1 MAAYIAEYLGQRTD
15 VEFPLIEP
23 EAPRSGSL
31 CPFMDRPC
39 DKVGKGLNPVCSVRK
54 PDGELWITCEH
65 RLCATY
71 SVKKVNNKNVEIGL
85 VEHQTDI
92 LNKVAE
98 TIYPQKFDKADIAIR
113 REVPIPLD
121 EDKKHHYHA
130 DYIMRNFSP
139 TTRVDEILLEMQG
152 GGECT
157 GSTSKHIKRW
167 IANDNRT
174 NLQLFGPT
182 SDASILITN
191 AWRRQQEQFL
201 VKGNVVSQTGGKFVF
216 AVGSL
221 IQKYLKEKFKSS
233 QLTDLRN
240 HNWTLCILPFK
251 EDEKA
256 PVRHGPIPLIVDEEN
271 LLFTNY
277 STFVRFLT
285 DQGFPTPEI
294 FEGRFLSLKGNY
306 IDV

>member
-15 VEFPLIEP
+15 VELPVIKP
-23 EAPRSGSL
+23 EIPRSGSL
-31 CPFMDRPC
+31 CPFMDRTC
-39 DKVGKGLNPVCSVRK
+39 DKVAKGLNPVCSVRK

-71 SVKKVNNKNVEIGL
+71 SIKKVNKKNVDIGL
-85 VEHQTDI
+85 VEHQVDI

-98 TIYPQKFDKADIAIR
+98 TIYPQKFEQNDIAVR

-121 EDKKHHYHA
+121 EEKKHHYHA
-130 DYIMRNFSP
+130 DYIMRNLSAK
-139 TTRVDEILLEMQG
+139 TRVDEILLEMQG

-157 GSTSKHIKRW
+157 GSTSKHIKKW
-167 IANDNRT
+167 IANDKRT
-174 NLQLFGPT
+174 NQQLFGPT
-182 SDASILITN
+182 SDASVLITN

-221 IQKYLKEKFKSS
+221 INQYLNNKFKSS
-233 QLTDLRN
+233 KLTDLRK

-251 EDEKA
+251 EDKDVPRCPGA
-256 PVRHGPIPLIVDEEN
+256 IPLVVDKDN

-285 DQGFPTPEI
+285 DQGFPSPEI
-294 FEGRFLSLKGNY
+294 FEGKFLSLSGNY
-306 IDV
+306 REV